1 MILPFFLMH
10 AFGSYF
16 GMSCMN
22 ASAFFLSRTCG
33 DISGSTHLFFFLK
46 GWGVHISKATT
57 ATSRSTCAKQLCQL
71 PTRNVC
77 EYYFLLWTDAYAFG
91 VSYG

>member
-22 ASAFFLSRTCG
+22 ASAFFFVA
-33 DISGSTHLFFFLK
+33 HLWRHFGEHTSLFFLK